1 MSEIRFWTLTVVES
15 SVTHC
20 SARGTKSQT
29 STIKLIS
36 RSISK
41 LSCLVY
47 NLIKSGKNIVSKLNL
62 RNGSLIHGS
71 ISNGKTCL
79 EYTTE
84 LLMRNG
90 YTIRVHV
97 CVCACGIS

>member
-1 MSEIRFWTLTVVES
+1 MIIYREARGMSEISFWTLTVVES

-71 ISNGKTCL
+71 ISNGKTC
-79 EYTTE
+79 
-84 LLMRNG
+84 
-90 YTIRVHV
+90 
-97 CVCACGIS
+97 